1 VANYRVLIKASAAK
15 EIEAVDPKKD
25 RQRIVAAIRSLADN
39 PRPPG
44 CEKLAGEGDR
54 YRIRVG
60 RYRVIYSVGDEELLV
75 VVVRVGHRKDVYR

>member
-1 VANYRVLIKASAAK
+1 VASYRVLIKASAAK

-44 CEKLAGEGDR
+44 CEKLAGEDDR

-60 RYRVIYSVGDEELLV
+60 RYRLIYLVGDGELVV